1 MAAAFRALGR
11 AKLIKTNILL
21 HPEGSRGQA
30 QRCCS
35 RLSMGS
41 HCQLC
46 RGMCWACVS
55 AQVEMGRYLLP
66 GRLLEALSQLV
77 VWGSLQFSSWAGRE
91 SVGRRDGS
99 CTTACRCV
107 PILGGTPG
115 HAGSRGFGGVKEAGL
130 LAELSILTSSAGR
143 CRASAKLLS
152 LPKQK
157 LGSLKLTEGSIQ
169 NKHMSSHVVSDT
181 SGWEVVESPGHLQ
194 LPAPNTH
201 LSSPFPIWHCHDCIG
216 VQPRLCRPCFPPQ
229 TSLPPL
235 PGVLEGSR
243 VLVSHGPLHSPC
255 SIIPFHSSLP

>member
-1 MAAAFRALGR
+1 M
-11 AKLIKTNILL
+11 
-21 HPEGSRGQA
+21 GSR
-30 QRCCS
+30 
-35 RLSMGS
+35 
-41 HCQLC
+41 CQLC

-55 AQVEMGRYLLP
+55 AQVEMGRYR
-66 GRLLEALSQLV
+66 RLLEALSQLV

-201 LSSPFPIWHCHDCIG
+201 LSSPFPIWHCHDVSGSSHVCA
-216 VQPRLCRPCFPPQ
+216 VPA
-229 TSLPPL
+229 SLPKPPCL
-235 PGVLEGSR
+235 LSLGCWRGPGSW
-243 VLVSHGPLHSPC
+243 SAMAPFTHPAASSPFTA
-255 SIIPFHSSLP
+255 PYHERQAGRNRQMNNLL